1 MSFNFQE
8 VSRILS
14 NPSWDIIVLFFFV
27 AVGFFYG
34 ISAGR
39 AKLVSFM
46 LSVYVGG
53 FLFDNFSYIDELIKN
68 GSIAEKFFSKV
79 FIFFLLVLALN
90 ILFSKIITS
99 GADNK
104 KWWHALLISFST
116 SGLLFSYIFHIFP
129 GKNIFTFSPLI
140 QNLFASNDAFFW
152 WLILPILA
160 LFFARK

>member
-1 MSFNFQE
+1 MA
-8 VSRILS
+8 

-39 AKLVSFM
+39 AKLISFM
-46 LSVYVGG
+46 LSVYIGG
-53 FLFDNFSYIDELIKN
+53 FLFENFSYLNEIIKS

-99 GADNK
+99 GADDK
-104 KWWHALLISFST
+104 KWWHAFIISFFT

-140 QNLFASNDAFFW
+140 QNLFASNSAFFW
-152 WLILPILA
+152 WLILPLVA

>member
-8 VSRILS
+8 VSRILA
-14 NPSWDIIVLFFFV
+14 NPSWDIIVLFFFI

-39 AKLVSFM
+39 AKLISFM

-53 FLFDNFSYIDELIKN
+53 FLFGNFSFLNGIIKN
-68 GSIAEKFFSKV
+68 GSIAERFFSNV
-79 FIFFLLVLALN
+79 FVFFLLVLALN
-90 ILFSKIITS
+90 ALFSKIITS
-99 GADNK
+99 GADDK
-104 KWWHALLISFST
+104 KWWHALAISFST

-140 QNLFASNDAFFW
+140 QNLFASNGAFFW
-152 WLILPILA
+152 WLILPIIA